1 MVFLEIDVFEH
12 GLFRSED
19 VVEPL
24 FPEHVTAR
32 LEDKTI
38 ALNLIN
44 DFHGVAGWNLLAEV
58 FFFWRERSAEATK
71 ICDKIREG
79 G

>member
-1 MVFLEIDVFEH
+1 MFEH

-44 DFHGVAGWNLLAEV
+44 DFHGVAGWNFLAEV
-58 FFFWRERSAEATK
+58 IFCRG
-71 ICDKIREG
+71 DKNLRQNTRGRLIHF
-79 G
+79 